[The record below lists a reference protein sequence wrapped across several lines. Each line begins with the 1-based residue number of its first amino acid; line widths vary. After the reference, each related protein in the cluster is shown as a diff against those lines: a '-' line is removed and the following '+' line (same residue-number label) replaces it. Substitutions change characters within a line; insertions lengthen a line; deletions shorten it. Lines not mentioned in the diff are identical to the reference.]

1 MCAAAI
7 SFARIRRLYFG
18 AADPKGGAVEHGPRF
33 FRAADLPPRAGD
45 LSAASAR
52 ARRLPCSKPSSP
64 PAAERLTVA
73 QHQVPIGRRVP
84 EAGAERF
91 RVQATWPGRGPA
103 SAPWR
108 FADGSACSH
117 WAPAF
122 WRASV
127 ASVEGLELRW
137 REVLDGWQSP
147 CLELLSV
154 SPTNKAWIA
163 IVSARRVR
171 LHASR
176 QLSGRLVIDEG
187 LEKIQPPPPSC
198 RPL

>member
-18 AADPKGGAVEHGPRF
+18 AADPKGGSSSMVRAF
-33 FRAADLPPRAGD
+33 FAATCHHAPEIIGGIGE
-45 LSAASAR
+45 
-52 ARRLPCSKPSSP
+52 ARRPPCSKPSSP

-137 REVLDGWQSP
+137 REVLDGSKSP
-147 CLELLSV
+147 CLELLGV
-154 SPTNKAWIA
+154 SPTNKEMDRNSI
-163 IVSARRVR
+163 S
-171 LHASR
+171 
-176 QLSGRLVIDEG
+176 
-187 LEKIQPPPPSC
+187 EKSSTSCSKTTIRPP
-198 RPL
+198 RY